1 MGSNFIGIEP
11 LTQLSR
17 WDKQNRQ
24 KVSVNAPQIVK
35 TSKKWYMRIAWRIL
49 DLMVI
54 NAWVLWKHMLPDD
67 QRSWRRSRLFYFKMD
82 IANIML
88 RELRA
93 IERRMLKVLV
103 TNQSSSESDDDD
115 NNLVR
120 QKRKRETASNISS
133 MVRFD
138 GLEHWPQY
146 QQSLRLRC
154 KNKGCSMKINVYCS
168 KCQVHLFF
176 CTTRNCFKDYHCKN

>member
-67 QRSWRRSRLFYFKMD
+67 QRSWRRSRLFYFKID
-82 IANIML
+82 KANIML
-88 RELRA
+88 QEPRA

-103 TNQSSSESDDDD
+103 TNQSSSESDDND
-115 NNLVR
+115 NNLV
-120 QKRKRETASNISS
+120 
-133 MVRFD
+133 
-138 GLEHWPQY
+138 
-146 QQSLRLRC
+146 
-154 KNKGCSMKINVYCS
+154 
-168 KCQVHLFF
+168 
-176 CTTRNCFKDYHCKN
+176 